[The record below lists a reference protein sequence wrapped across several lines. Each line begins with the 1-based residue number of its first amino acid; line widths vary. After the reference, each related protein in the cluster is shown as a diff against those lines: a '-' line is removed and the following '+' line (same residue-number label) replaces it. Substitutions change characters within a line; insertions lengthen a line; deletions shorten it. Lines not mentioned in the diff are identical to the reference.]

1 MVGIIMSTPV
11 CLLNEPCTTSIDLES
26 LRRLDGL
33 YAFYH
38 EHWWCKLQM
47 FTYLKKR
54 NAILNGLAL
63 LTMAASIVV
72 GPVWAHNYVAVGLTA
87 FATLVKGW
95 NDFKKYSFKMD
106 MSKFAYTSY
115 EKALGELRNYAL
127 SGIDDWTE
135 FLTKMQTMD
144 DVIVDFYP
152 PTDDRYVQEYHHK
165 FRHDPL

>member
-1 MVGIIMSTPV
+1 
-11 CLLNEPCTTSIDLES
+11 LNEPCTTFVDLES
-26 LRRLDGL
+26 LQRLDGL
-33 YAFYH
+33 YVFYH

-47 FTYLKKR
+47 FTYFKKR

-63 LTMAASIVV
+63 LTMAANIVV
-72 GPVWAHNYVAVGLTA
+72 GSVWAHSYVAVGLTA

-106 MSKFAYTSY
+106 MSKFAYTSN
-115 EKALGELRNYAL
+115 EKALRELRNYAL

-144 DVIVDFYP
+144 DVIVDFSP
-152 PTDDRYVQEYHHK
+152 PTDNQYVQEYHRK